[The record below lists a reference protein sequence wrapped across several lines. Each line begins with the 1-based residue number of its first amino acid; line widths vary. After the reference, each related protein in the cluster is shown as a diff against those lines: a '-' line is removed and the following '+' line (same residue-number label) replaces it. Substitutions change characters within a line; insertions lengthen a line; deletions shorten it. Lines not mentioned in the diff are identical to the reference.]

1 MRYIRLQIFNRNSGA
16 VVAFLAMI
24 ASLRRKGELPMPSNQ
39 ITTLPNPISRRTF
52 VQGAGAATIIANTT
66 MAKAFDF
73 GRPGSFAYLGTY
85 TAGSG
90 NGQGIYLYQA
100 NPFTGELELV
110 KLVSNVPDPSFLC
123 ASASGKFLY
132 ATNEISN
139 FNGGTTGSVTSF
151 SVNTSTG
158 DLTLLNTVSSVGGGP
173 VFLSIDAT
181 GKYLFVANYG
191 GGSIAVLPIHTDGS
205 LGTAVDSHVDIGNV
219 GPTTATNA
227 PPGSFAFSGH
237 DAPHAHCILPD
248 NNSKFILQTDLGQD
262 RIYVYSFDPNT
273 GVLTP
278 ADTPFV
284 SIPPGDGPRHIF
296 FHPNGRWL
304 YLITEEASTLMVFS
318 YNNSNGALTEVQ
330 LISALPPGFKGS
342 SFGSEVRVSADGRFV
357 YAANRLHD
365 SIAVFE
371 INYNGELKFI
381 GEAATRGDYPRQFII
396 DPTGSFLYS
405 CNQRSDNLTSYRID
419 RVSGLLKF
427 TGQYVAAGSPSCII
441 FLPQG
446 RI

>member
-1 MRYIRLQIFNRNSGA
+1 
-16 VVAFLAMI
+16 
-24 ASLRRKGELPMPSNQ
+24 MPSSKLSTQ
-39 ITTLPNPISRRTF
+39 SFLPNAISRRTF
-52 VQGAGAATIIANTT
+52 VQGAAAATVIANTT
-66 MAKAFDF
+66 MAKAFNF
-73 GRPGSFAYLGTY
+73 GNSSRFAYLGTY
-85 TAGSG
+85 TKGSG

-100 NPFTGELELV
+100 NSFTGELDLV
-110 KLVSNVPDPSFLC
+110 KLVSTVPDPSFLC

-132 ATNEISN
+132 ATNEIAN
-139 FNGGTTGSVTSF
+139 FNGGTSGSVTSF
-151 SVNTSTG
+151 SVNQQTG

-191 GGSIAVLPIHTDGS
+191 GGSIAVLPIHADGS
-205 LGTAVDSHVDIGNV
+205 LGNAVDSHVDIGNV
-219 GPTTATNA
+219 GPTVATNA

-248 NNSKFILQTDLGQD
+248 TNSKFILNTDLGQD

-278 ADTPFV
+278 ANTPFV

-296 FHPNGRWL
+296 FHPSGRWL
-304 YLITEEASTLMVFS
+304 YCITEEASTLMVFS
-318 YNNSNGALTEVQ
+318 YNQSNGGLYPIQ

-365 SIAVFE
+365 SIATFA
-371 INYNGELKFI
+371 INFNGELRYI

-396 DPTGSFLYS
+396 DPTGNFLYS
-405 CNQRSDNLTSYRID
+405 CNQRSDNLTSYRLDPITG
-419 RVSGLLKF
+419 VPKF
-427 TGQYVAAGSPSCII
+427 LNQYDAAGSPSCII
-441 FLPQG
+441 FLP
-446 RI
+446 